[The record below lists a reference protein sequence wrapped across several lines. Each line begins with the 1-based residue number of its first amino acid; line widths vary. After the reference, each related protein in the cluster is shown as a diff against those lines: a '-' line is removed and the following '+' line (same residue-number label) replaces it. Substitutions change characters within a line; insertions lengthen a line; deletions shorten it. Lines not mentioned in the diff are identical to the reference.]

1 MVDDILYETLDHLAE
16 KFIPEG
22 RHKYL
27 HVNSRELWIDL
38 MVALLENDAIEKKLS
53 IITKCAVNWELIL
66 IQKLSMQN

>member
-1 MVDDILYETLDHLAE
+1 MVDNILYEALDLLAE

-38 MVALLENDAIEKKLS
+38 MVTLLEHGAIEKKLS

-66 IQKLSMQN
+66 IEKLSMQN

>member
-1 MVDDILYETLDHLAE
+1 MVDNILYEALDLLAE

-38 MVALLENDAIEKKLS
+38 MVTLLENNAIEKKLS
-53 IITKCAVNWELIL
+53 IITKCSVNWELIL
-66 IQKLSMQN
+66 IEKLSMQN

>member
-1 MVDDILYETLDHLAE
+1 MVDNILYEALDLLAE

-38 MVALLENDAIEKKLS
+38 MVTLLEHGAIEQKLS
-53 IITKCAVNWELIL
+53 IITKCAVNWEVIL
-66 IQKLSMQN
+66 TEKLSMQN